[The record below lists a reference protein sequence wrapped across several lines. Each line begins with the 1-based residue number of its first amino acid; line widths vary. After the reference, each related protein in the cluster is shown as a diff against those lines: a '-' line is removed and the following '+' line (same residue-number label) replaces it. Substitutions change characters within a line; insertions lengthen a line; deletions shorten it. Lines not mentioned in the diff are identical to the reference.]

1 MNARRIPPDA
11 RRRQLLRMTALL
23 AAAAAVPGR
32 ILASE
37 RAAPE
42 ARLRWAVDTAG
53 RDDDAAFELGEP
65 IIIRL
70 EVWVSTWFQ
79 APVDFPATLATE
91 SAIVEEIGGSPEA
104 RFDDIDGRRWTGLI
118 RRYRVHPLHPGEL
131 VLTPP
136 AALEILPGRGDGRP
150 LRPSPPAPLR
160 LAVRVPKGAEG
171 LKPFVAAR
179 ALALQQQWAPTPDP
193 DQGWQVGDM
202 VLRRITLVTD
212 APSPLPPTVPAL
224 ASVEGTELQR
234 HSTPA
239 RAAEADSART
249 VQEHV
254 ATYVLKAPG
263 TLHLPAVELV
273 WWDLDQRKVRI
284 SHLPGRTVTV
294 SAASMP
300 ADPFAE
306 HGSGPGDDAPDHS
319 HRPFTAQ
326 AWRWI
331 PAGALTFALGTW
343 AWRHRSALGAA
354 IRRPLQRLHAS
365 ETTARWRL
373 RRACLQSRPVQ
384 AAAALRVWLQTLDPA
399 SRRRIHADTACAEAM
414 GALVC
419 HLHGPQAP
427 QRLAHWNGPALWH
440 AVQRAR
446 ATLGGRQDLDAA
458 LPELNPRMQGDAER
472 PHPAS
477 RR

>member
-1 MNARRIPPDA
+1 MNTRPIRPDA
-11 RRRQLLRMTALL
+11 RRRELLRMTALL
-23 AAAAAVPGR
+23 AAAAAVPGH
-32 ILASE
+32 ILASD

-79 APVDFPATLATE
+79 APVDFPATLTTG
-91 SAIVEEIGGSPEA
+91 SAIIEEIGGSPEA
-104 RFDDIDGRRWTGLI
+104 GFDDIDGRRWTGLI
-118 RRYRVHPLHPGEL
+118 RRYRVHPLQPGEL

-136 AALEILPGRGDGRP
+136 AALEILPGRGNGRP
-150 LRPSPPAPLR
+150 LRASPPAPLR

-179 ALALQQQWAPTPDP
+179 ALALQQQWVPTPDP

-202 VLRRITLVTD
+202 LLRRITLVTD

-239 RAAEADSART
+239 RTAEADSAQT
-249 VQEHV
+249 AHEHV

-263 TLHLPAVELV
+263 TLHLPAVELA

-284 SHLPGRTVTV
+284 SQLPGRTVTV

-306 HGSGPGDDAPDHS
+306 PGSGLGADEADDS
-319 HRPFTAQ
+319 HRAVTAQ

-331 PAGALTFALGTW
+331 PAGALTLALGTW
-343 AWRHRSALGAA
+343 AWRHRSALAA
-354 IRRPLQRLHAS
+354 ALRRPLQRVHAS

-373 RRACLQSRPVQ
+373 RRACLQNQPAQ
-384 AAAALRVWLQTLDPA
+384 AVAALRAWLQTLDPA
-399 SRRRIHADTACAEAM
+399 SRRRIHADAACAEAM
-414 GALVC
+414 EALVR

-427 QRLAHWNGPALWH
+427 QRPAHWNGAALWH

-446 ATLGGRQDLDAA
+446 AALPKTRDLDAT

-472 PHPAS
+472 PPPAS

>member
-1 MNARRIPPDA
+1 MNMRPIRPDA
-11 RRRQLLRMTALL
+11 WRRQLLRMTALL

-32 ILASE
+32 SFASD

-53 RDDDAAFELGEP
+53 RNDDAAFELGEP

-104 RFDDIDGRRWTGLI
+104 AFDDIDGRRWTGLI

-131 VLTPP
+131 VLAPP

-150 LRPSPPAPLR
+150 LRASPPAPLR

-179 ALALQQQWAPTPDP
+179 ALALQQQWEPAPDP

-202 VLRRITLVTD
+202 LLRRITLITD

-239 RAAEADSART
+239 RTAEADSART

-263 TLHLPAVELV
+263 ELHLPAVELA

-284 SHLPGRTVTV
+284 SQLPGRTVKV

-306 HGSGPGDDAPDHS
+306 PGSGLEADVPDDS
-319 HRPFTAQ
+319 HRAFTAQ

-331 PAGALTFALGTW
+331 PAGTLTLALAPL
-343 AWRHRSALGAA
+343 AWRHRSALAAA

-373 RRACLQSRPVQ
+373 RRACLQSRPAQ

-399 SRRRIHADTACAEAM
+399 SRRRIRADTACAEAM
-414 GALVC
+414 EALVR

-427 QRLAHWNGPALWH
+427 QRTAHWNGPALWH

-446 ATLGGRQDLDAA
+446 AALPKTQDLDAA
-458 LPELNPRMQGDAER
+458 LPELNPRAQRDEAL

>member
-1 MNARRIPPDA
+1 MNTRPIRPDA
-11 RRRQLLRMTALL
+11 QRRQLLRMTALL

-32 ILASE
+32 SFGSD

-42 ARLRWAVDTAG
+42 ARLRWAVDTVG
-53 RDDDAAFELGEP
+53 RDDDAPFELGKP

-104 RFDDIDGRRWTGLI
+104 AFDDIDGRRWTGLI
-118 RRYRVHPLHPGEL
+118 RRYRVHPLQPGEL
-131 VLTPP
+131 ILAPP
-136 AALEILPGRGDGRP
+136 AALVILPGRGDGQP
-150 LRPSPPAPLR
+150 LRASPPGPLR
-160 LAVRVPKGAEG
+160 LAVRVPQGAEG

-179 ALALQQQWAPTPDP
+179 ALALHQQWEPTPDP
-193 DQGWQVGDM
+193 QHGWQVGDM
-202 VLRRITLVTD
+202 LLRRITLITD

-224 ASVEGTELQR
+224 ASVEGTALQR

-239 RAAEADSART
+239 RNAEEDSTRT

-263 TLHLPAVELV
+263 ALHLPAVELA

-284 SHLPGRTVTV
+284 SHLPGRTVKV
-294 SAASMP
+294 SAAPIP

-306 HGSGPGDDAPDHS
+306 PGSGLRPDAPDNS
-319 HRPFTAQ
+319 HRAFTAQ

-331 PAGALTFALGTW
+331 PAGALTLALGTCV
-343 AWRHRSALGAA
+343 WRHRSALAAA
-354 IRRPLQRLHAS
+354 IRSPLLRLHAS

-373 RRACLQSRPVQ
+373 RRTCLQSQPAQ
-384 AAAALRVWLQTLDPA
+384 AVAALRAWLQTLDPA
-399 SRRRIHADTACAEAM
+399 SRRRIRDDSACAEAM
-414 GALVC
+414 EALAR

-427 QRLAHWNGPALWH
+427 QCPAHWNGPALWH

-446 ATLGGRQDLDAA
+446 AALSDSQDLNAA
-458 LPELNPRMQGDAER
+458 LPELNPRAQRNEEL

>member
-1 MNARRIPPDA
+1 MNARPIRPDA
-11 RRRQLLRMTALL
+11 RRRKLLRIAALL

-32 ILASE
+32 SFASD

-53 RDDDAAFELGEP
+53 RGDEAAFELGEP

-79 APVDFPATLATE
+79 APVDFPATLATG

-104 RFDDIDGRRWTGLI
+104 GFDDIDGRRWTGLI
-118 RRYRVHPLHPGEL
+118 RRYRVHPLQPGEL
-131 VLTPP
+131 VLAPP
-136 AALEILPGRGDGRP
+136 AALAVLPGRGDGRP
-150 LRPSPPAPLR
+150 LRASPPAPLR
-160 LAVRVPKGAEG
+160 LAVRVPEGAEG

-179 ALALQQQWAPTPDP
+179 SLVLHQQWEPMPDP
-193 DQGWQVGDM
+193 EHGWQVGDM
-202 VLRRITLVTD
+202 LLRRITVITD

-239 RAAEADSART
+239 RAAAASSART

-254 ATYVLKAPG
+254 AVYVLKASG
-263 TLHLPAVELV
+263 ELHLPNVELA
-273 WWDLDQRKVRI
+273 WWDLGQRRVRI
-284 SHLPGRTVTV
+284 GHLPGRTVQV
-294 SAASMP
+294 SAASMS

-306 HGSGPGDDAPDHS
+306 PGSGVGPETPDNS
-319 HRPFTAQ
+319 HRPFTVQ

-331 PAGALTFALGTW
+331 PAGALTLALGTW
-343 AWRHRSALGAA
+343 AWRQRSALAA
-354 IRRPLQRLHAS
+354 ALRRPLQRLHAS

-373 RRACLQSRPVQ
+373 RRACLQSQPAQ
-384 AAAALRVWLQTLDPA
+384 AAAAFRVWLQTLDPA

-414 GALVC
+414 EALVR

-427 QRLAHWNGPALWH
+427 QPPEHWNGPALWH

-446 ATLGGRQDLDAA
+446 AALPDGQDLNAA
-458 LPELNPRMQGDAER
+458 LPELNPHAQRDEER
-472 PHPAS
+472 PPPAS

>member
-1 MNARRIPPDA
+1 MNTRPSRADA

-23 AAAAAVPGR
+23 VAAAAVPGR
-32 ILASE
+32 SFGRD

-42 ARLRWAVDTAG
+42 ARLRWGLDTAG
-53 RDDDAAFELGEP
+53 QDDDAAFELGEP

-79 APVDFPATLATE
+79 APVDFPATLATG

-104 RFDDIDGRRWTGLI
+104 AFDDIDGRRWTGLI
-118 RRYRVHPLHPGEL
+118 RRYRVHPLQPGEL
-131 VLTPP
+131 ILGPP
-136 AALEILPGRGDGRP
+136 AALEIRPGRGDGRP
-150 LRPSPPAPLR
+150 LRASPPTPLR
-160 LAVRVPKGAEG
+160 LAVRLPKGAEG
-171 LKPFVAAR
+171 LNPFVAAR
-179 ALALQQQWAPTPDP
+179 SLALQQQWEPTPDP

-202 VLRRITLVTD
+202 LRRRITLVTD

-224 ASVEGTELQR
+224 ASAEGTELQR

-239 RAAEADSART
+239 RTAEADSART

-263 TLHLPAVELV
+263 ALHLPAVELA

-294 SAASMP
+294 SATSMP

-306 HGSGPGDDAPDHS
+306 PGSEPGADAPDDS
-319 HRPFTAQ
+319 HRTVTAQ

-331 PAGALTFALGTW
+331 PAGALTLALGTW
-343 AWRHRSALGAA
+343 AWRHRSALAA
-354 IRRPLQRLHAS
+354 TIRRPLQRLHAS

-373 RRACLQSRPVQ
+373 RRACLQSRPAQ
-384 AAAALRVWLQTLDPA
+384 AAAAFRVWLRTLDPA

-414 GALVC
+414 EALVR

-427 QRLAHWNGPALWH
+427 QRPVHWNGPALWH
-440 AVQRAR
+440 AVQRAH
-446 ATLGGRQDLDAA
+446 ATLASGQDLDAA
-458 LPELNPRMQGDAER
+458 LPELNPRMQGDAEL